1 MTERVPPNNGLQ
13 ATRRKRRAPEAGRSA
28 HGTDDASEML

>member
-1 MTERVPPNNGLQ
+1 MASIWSKVQYIDQVLLWTL
-13 ATRRKRRAPEAGRSA
+13 RSA